1 MTETNGHDTTATA
14 LSNTEDEVIND
25 IRELAQKIQQPTVLE
40 RVRDPDASFEQK
52 THTLMLE
59 SVDKITQAWVE
70 ELLALRRNSEGIE
83 QMVVEQAAKVKS
95 EMTKL
100 HLLGVQ
106 AMREAQRGHDVLQHL
121 GEQINTM
128 MEARATH

>member
-1 MTETNGHDTTATA
+1 M
-14 LSNTEDEVIND
+14 
-25 IRELAQKIQQPTVLE
+25 LE

>member
-1 MTETNGHDTTATA
+1 MTQANGHDTTATA
-14 LSNTEDEVIND
+14 LSAEDEVAND
-25 IRELAQKIQQPTVLE
+25 IRELAQRIQQPISVLE